1 MIVSTTSDI
10 FTSSFNDRANF
21 TFPQVILHITLD
33 TLDWTVYYYSSLE
46 HLIFIKIL
54 MVKMNYS
61 FVSPCINLST
71 LQLALPLYVFITY
84 LITVC

>member
-1 MIVSTTSDI
+1 MIVQISHSL
-10 FTSSFNDRANF
+10 R
-21 TFPQVILHITLD
+21 ILHITLD

-61 FVSPCINLST
+61 FVSPCINVST
-71 LQLALPLYVFITY
+71 LQLALPLYVFMTY